1 MLEAVEATAAAVA
14 VAEEAA
20 NRSLQPLLYLDILGF
35 LLQCFGV
42 VSSLFIYVKG
52 LETFFPLLFVNC
64 KMLERG

>member
-1 MLEAVEATAAAVA
+1 MLEAVEATTAAVA

-20 NRSLQPLLYLDILGF
+20 NHSSQPLLFFNILGF

-52 LETFFPLLFVNC
+52 LETFFHYFF
-64 KMLERG
+64 